1 LIVEHELAGVQ
12 GMNPSFLGAL
22 RSLGELPDGDDLQEE
37 IEAQHSAHP
46 VRDG

>member
-1 LIVEHELAGVQ
+1 MEHELDSVQ

-22 RSLGELPDGDDLQEE
+22 RSLGELPDGDDLREE
-37 IEAQHSAHP
+37 IEAPHSAHP